1 VVTGAFTLLKH
12 RNIAG
17 VNHIEISGN
26 KTFFGFHIPQIW
38 GRKDSYNSVFLSMTT
53 TYRITGMT
61 CSGCQGFVQR
71 TLSQV
76 SGVESA
82 EVDLA
87 RGLAYLTHENHLSLK
102 VLLSAMEASGGH
114 YGLKPMEAEHK
125 EDETY
130 RALLS
135 KLRWAVGFTMPI
147 FLLSMSEMWGVAPQ
161 AWMGWAQGLLSLPVV
176 FYATWMLMQ
185 RAWGSIRSGQLNMF
199 TLVGI
204 GAGTAWLYSIW
215 ALVYLY
221 IYPSTSGLFLYFEA
235 ATVILTL
242 VLLGQVLEAKALLNT
257 SDSLKALIALVPRK
271 AIRRT
276 SGLDEEVDV
285 ADILAGDVLVVAP
298 GRPIPV
304 DGVVLSGF
312 SAVDESM
319 LTGESLPSA
328 KSPDDSVH
336 AGTQNASGML
346 VMRAQKVGDQT
357 LVAQIIALVE
367 QAGRS
372 KAPIQGLADRVASY
386 FVPAVILIAL
396 ITFGAWIVWGPEPIY
411 LNAMI
416 NAIAVLI
423 IACPCVLGLVTP
435 MSVMV
440 GVGVGAQQGILIKD
454 AAALQRM
461 AEVDLLVVDKTGTL
475 TLGKP
480 EVSGS
485 VFAEGVDVV
494 LVKSQVAGLCL
505 LSAHPMAQAILI
517 HIQESGIDPI
527 SADHWSD
534 FPGQGM
540 VGTFQD
546 SPIGLGN
553 QKMVEQRGLAIDP
566 LIESQSASFLQQG
579 ASVSYAFDSDRVLGV
594 WACADQIKSEAHSA
608 IAQLMKDGV
617 EVVMLTGDQP
627 KAADL
632 VAKKLG
638 ILTYK
643 SQCMPQDKWAEIKR
657 YQAEGRVVAMAGDGI
672 NDAPALTQADVG
684 IAMGTGAQIAIESAS
699 IALVRGSLKGIVQA
713 RQLSRSVMS
722 NIKQNFFWA
731 FAYNLLGIPLAAGV
745 LYPVFGW
752 LLSPM
757 IAAAAMSFSSV
768 TVIANALRL
777 KHFFNYDHQ

>member
-1 VVTGAFTLLKH
+1 
-12 RNIAG
+12 
-17 VNHIEISGN
+17 
-26 KTFFGFHIPQIW
+26 
-38 GRKDSYNSVFLSMTT
+38 MTT

-61 CSGCQGFVQR
+61 CSGCQGHVQR
-71 TLSQV
+71 TLAQV

-87 RGLAYLTHENHLSLK
+87 RGLAYLTHSAPIPLQSLFM
-102 VLLSAMEASGGH
+102 AMEASGGH

-130 RALLS
+130 RALLA
-135 KLRWAVGFTMPI
+135 KLRWAVGFTLPI
-147 FLLSMSEMWGVAPQ
+147 FLLSMSEMWGVTPQ
-161 AWMGWAQGLLSLPVV
+161 PWMGWAQGLLSLPVV

-221 IYPSTSGLFLYFEA
+221 IFPSTSGLFLYFEA

-257 SDSLKALIALVPRK
+257 SDSLKALISLVPRK

-312 SAVDESM
+312 SSVDESM

-328 KSPDDSVH
+328 KSPDDLVH
-336 AGTQNASGML
+336 AGTQNTSGML

-386 FVPAVILIAL
+386 FVPVVILIAL
-396 ITFGAWIVWGPEPIY
+396 ITFGAWIIWGPEPIY

-475 TLGKP
+475 TVGKP

-485 VFAEGVDVV
+485 VFAEGVDLV

-505 LSAHPMAQAILI
+505 LSAHPMAQAILT
-517 HIQESGIDPI
+517 HIQESGIDAV

-553 QKMVEQRGLAIDP
+553 LKMVEQRGLAIDP
-566 LIESQSASFLQQG
+566 LIESQSASYLQQG

-632 VAKKLG
+632 VAQKLG
-638 ILTYK
+638 IHAYK
-643 SQCMPQDKWAEIKR
+643 SQCMPQDKWAEIQR
-657 YQAEGRVVAMAGDGI
+657 YQTEGRVVAMAGDGI

-713 RQLSRSVMS
+713 RQLSRSVMR

-731 FAYNLLGIPLAAGV
+731 FAYNLLGIPIAAGA

-768 TVIANALRL
+768 MVIANALRL
-777 KHFFNYDHQ
+777 KHFFTYDHQ

>member
-1 VVTGAFTLLKH
+1 MVTGAFTLFEH
-12 RNIAG
+12 RDVAG
-17 VNHIEISGN
+17 VNYIEISGN
-26 KTFFGFHIPQIW
+26 KTSFGFHIPQIW
-38 GRKDSYNSVFLSMTT
+38 GRKGSYNSLFLSMTT

-61 CSGCQGFVQR
+61 CSGCQGHVQR
-71 TLSQV
+71 TLAQV

-87 RGLAYLTHENHLSLK
+87 RGLAYLTHSAPIPLQSLFM
-102 VLLSAMEASGGH
+102 AMEASGGH

-130 RALLS
+130 RALLA
-135 KLRWAVGFTMPI
+135 KLRWAVGFTLPI
-147 FLLSMSEMWGVAPQ
+147 FLLSMSEMWGVTPQ
-161 AWMGWAQGLLSLPVV
+161 PWMGWAQGLLSLPVV

-221 IYPSTSGLFLYFEA
+221 IFPSTSGLFLYFEA

-257 SDSLKALIALVPRK
+257 SDSLKALISLVPRK

-285 ADILAGDVLVVAP
+285 ADIFAGDVLVVAP

-312 SAVDESM
+312 SSVDESM

-328 KSPDDSVH
+328 KSPDDLVH
-336 AGTQNASGML
+336 AGTQNTSGML

-386 FVPAVILIAL
+386 FVPVVILIAL
-396 ITFGAWIVWGPEPIY
+396 ITVGAWIIWGPEPIY

-475 TLGKP
+475 TVGKP

-485 VFAEGVDVV
+485 VFAEGVDLV

-505 LSAHPMAQAILI
+505 LSAHPMAQAILT
-517 HIQESGIDPI
+517 HIQESGIDAV

-553 QKMVEQRGLAIDP
+553 LKMVEQRGLAIDP
-566 LIESQSASFLQQG
+566 LIESKSASYLQQG

-632 VAKKLG
+632 VAQKLG
-638 ILTYK
+638 IHAYK
-643 SQCMPQDKWAEIKR
+643 SQCMPQDKWAEIQR
-657 YQAEGRVVAMAGDGI
+657 YQTEGRVVAMAGDGI

-713 RQLSRSVMS
+713 RQLSSSVMR

-731 FAYNLLGIPLAAGV
+731 FAYNLLGIPIAAGA

-777 KHFFNYDHQ
+777 KHFFTYDHQ

>member
-1 VVTGAFTLLKH
+1 
-12 RNIAG
+12 
-17 VNHIEISGN
+17 
-26 KTFFGFHIPQIW
+26 
-38 GRKDSYNSVFLSMTT
+38 MTT

-61 CSGCQGFVQR
+61 CSGCQGHVQR
-71 TLSQV
+71 TLAHV

-87 RGLAYLTHENHLSLK
+87 RGLAYLTHSAPIPLQSLFM
-102 VLLSAMEASGGH
+102 AMEASGGH

-276 SGLDEEVDV
+276 SELDEEVDV

-517 HIQESGIDPI
+517 HIQESGIDAV

-553 QKMVEQRGLAIDP
+553 LKMVEQRGLAIDP
-566 LIESQSASFLQQG
+566 LIESKSASYLQQG

-643 SQCMPQDKWAEIKR
+643 SQCMPQDKWAEIQR
-657 YQAEGRVVAMAGDGI
+657 YQTEGRVVAMAGDGI

>member
-1 VVTGAFTLLKH
+1 
-12 RNIAG
+12 
-17 VNHIEISGN
+17 
-26 KTFFGFHIPQIW
+26 
-38 GRKDSYNSVFLSMTT
+38 MTT

-61 CSGCQGFVQR
+61 CSGCQGHVQR
-71 TLSQV
+71 TLAQV

-87 RGLAYLTHENHLSLK
+87 RGLAYLTHSAPIPLQSL
-102 VLLSAMEASGGH
+102 LMAMEASGGH
-114 YGLKPMEAEHK
+114 YGLKPMEAEHR

-130 RALLS
+130 RVLLS
-135 KLRWAVGFTMPI
+135 KLRWAVGFTLPI
-147 FLLSMSEMWGVAPQ
+147 FLLSMSEMWGVTPQ

-176 FYATWMLMQ
+176 FYATWILMQ

-221 IYPSTSGLFLYFEA
+221 IHPSTSGLFLYFEA

-257 SDSLKALIALVPRK
+257 SDSLKALISLVPRK

-285 ADILAGDVLVVAP
+285 ADILAGDVLVGGP

-312 SAVDESM
+312 SSVDESM

-328 KSPDDSVH
+328 KSPDDLVH
-336 AGTQNASGML
+336 AGTQNTSGML

-386 FVPAVILIAL
+386 FVPTVILISL
-396 ITFGAWIVWGPEPIY
+396 ITFGAWIICGPEPVY
-411 LNAMI
+411 LKAMI

-475 TLGKP
+475 TVGKP

-485 VFAEGVDVV
+485 VFAEGVDLF

-505 LSAHPMAQAILI
+505 LSAHPMAQAILT
-517 HIQESGIDPI
+517 HIQESGIDAV
-527 SADHWSD
+527 SADVWSD

-553 QKMVEQRGLAIDP
+553 LKMVEQRGLVIDP
-566 LIESQSASFLQQG
+566 LMEAQSALFLQQG
-579 ASVSYAFDSDRVLGV
+579 ASVSCVFDTDRVLGV

-632 VAKKLG
+632 VAQKLG
-638 ILTYK
+638 IHTYK
-643 SQCMPQDKWAEIKR
+643 SQCMPQDKWAEIQR
-657 YQAEGRVVAMAGDGI
+657 YQTEGRVVAMAGDGI

-722 NIKQNFFWA
+722 NIRQNFFWA
-731 FAYNLLGIPLAAGV
+731 FAYNLLGSLLPLGLCIQFLV
-745 LYPVFGW
+745 GCCPL
-752 LLSPM
+752 
-757 IAAAAMSFSSV
+757 
-768 TVIANALRL
+768 
-777 KHFFNYDHQ
+777 

>member
-1 VVTGAFTLLKH
+1 MVTGAFTLLKH
-12 RNIAG
+12 RDIAG

-38 GRKDSYNSVFLSMTT
+38 GRKGSYNSVFLSMTT

-61 CSGCQGFVQR
+61 CSGCQGHVQR
-71 TLSQV
+71 TLAHV

-87 RGLAYLTHENHLSLK
+87 RGLAYLTHSAPIPLQSLFM
-102 VLLSAMEASGGH
+102 AMEASGGH

-328 KSPDDSVH
+328 KSPDDPVH

-517 HIQESGIDPI
+517 HIQESGIDAV

-553 QKMVEQRGLAIDP
+553 LKMVEQRGLAIDP
-566 LIESQSASFLQQG
+566 LIESKSASYLQQG

-632 VAKKLG
+632 VAQKLG
-638 ILTYK
+638 IHAYK
-643 SQCMPQDKWAEIKR
+643 SQCMPQDKWAEIQR
-657 YQAEGRVVAMAGDGI
+657 YQTEGRVVAMAGDGI

>member
-1 VVTGAFTLLKH
+1 
-12 RNIAG
+12 
-17 VNHIEISGN
+17 
-26 KTFFGFHIPQIW
+26 
-38 GRKDSYNSVFLSMTT
+38 MTT

-61 CSGCQGFVQR
+61 CSGCQGHVQR
-71 TLSQV
+71 TLAQV

-87 RGLAYLTHENHLSLK
+87 RGLAYLTHSAPIPLQSLFM
-102 VLLSAMEASGGH
+102 AMEASGGH

-130 RALLS
+130 RALLA
-135 KLRWAVGFTMPI
+135 KLRWAVGFTLPI
-147 FLLSMSEMWGVAPQ
+147 FLLSMSEMWGVTPQ
-161 AWMGWAQGLLSLPVV
+161 PWMGWVQGLLSLPVV

-221 IYPSTSGLFLYFEA
+221 IFPSTSGLFLYFEA

-257 SDSLKALIALVPRK
+257 SDSLKALISLVPRK

-312 SAVDESM
+312 SSVDESM
-319 LTGESLPSA
+319 LTGESLPLA
-328 KSPDDSVH
+328 KSPDDLVH
-336 AGTQNASGML
+336 AGTQNTSGML

-386 FVPAVILIAL
+386 FVPVVILIAL
-396 ITFGAWIVWGPEPIY
+396 ITFGAWIIWGPEPIY

-475 TLGKP
+475 TVGKP

-485 VFAEGVDVV
+485 VFAEGVDLV

-505 LSAHPMAQAILI
+505 LSAHPMAQAILT
-517 HIQESGIDPI
+517 HIQESGIDAV

-553 QKMVEQRGLAIDP
+553 LKMVEQRGLAIDP
-566 LIESQSASFLQQG
+566 LIESKSASYLQQG

-632 VAKKLG
+632 VAQKLG
-638 ILTYK
+638 IHAYK
-643 SQCMPQDKWAEIKR
+643 SQCMPQDKWAEIQR
-657 YQAEGRVVAMAGDGI
+657 YQTEGRVVAMAGDGI

-713 RQLSRSVMS
+713 RQLSSSVMR

-731 FAYNLLGIPLAAGV
+731 FAYNLLGIPIAAGA

-777 KHFFNYDHQ
+777 KHFFTYDHQ

>member
-1 VVTGAFTLLKH
+1 
-12 RNIAG
+12 
-17 VNHIEISGN
+17 
-26 KTFFGFHIPQIW
+26 
-38 GRKDSYNSVFLSMTT
+38 MTT

-61 CSGCQGFVQR
+61 CSGCQGHVQR
-71 TLSQV
+71 TLSDIA
-76 SGVESA
+76 GVDAA

-87 RGLAYLTHENHLSLK
+87 RGLAYLTHEKPLSLK

-114 YGLKPMEAEHK
+114 YGLKPMEAEHQ

-135 KLRWAVGFTMPI
+135 KLRWAVGFTLPI
-147 FLLSMSEMWGVAPQ
+147 FLLSMSEMWGVEPQ
-161 AWMGWAQGLLSLPVV
+161 AWMGWMQGVLSLPVV
-176 FYATWMLMQ
+176 FFATWMLMQ

-204 GAGTAWLYSIW
+204 GAGTAWLYSAW
-215 ALVYLY
+215 ALVYGS
-221 IYPSTSGLFLYFEA
+221 IYPTTSGLFLYFEA

-257 SDSLKALIALVPRK
+257 SDSLKALISLVPRK

-298 GRPIPV
+298 GSPIPV

-328 KSPDDSVH
+328 KSPDDLVH
-336 AGTQNASGML
+336 AGTQNASGLL

-372 KAPIQGLADRVASY
+372 KAPIQGLADRIASY
-386 FVPAVILIAL
+386 FVPTVLLIAL
-396 ITFGAWIVWGPEPIY
+396 ITFGAWVIWGPEPIY

-461 AEVDLLVVDKTGTL
+461 AEVDVLVVDKTGTL
-475 TLGKP
+475 TQGKP
-480 EVSGS
+480 EVSAS
-485 VFAEGVDVV
+485 AYVEGIDAG
-494 LVKSQVAGLCL
+494 LIQSQVAGLCL
-505 LSAHPMAQAILI
+505 LSAHPIAKAIATYL
-517 HIQESGIDPI
+517 QQSGVVST
-527 SADHWSD
+527 SADHWSE

-540 VGTFQD
+540 VGTFGD
-546 SPIGLGN
+546 DPLGLGN
-553 QKMVEQRGLAIDP
+553 QAMVEQRGLAIEDS
-566 LIESQSASFLQQG
+566 IKAQVDQYIRQG
-579 ASVSYAFDSDRVLGV
+579 ASVSYAFDSDRVLAA
-594 WACADQIKSEAHSA
+594 WACSDQIKPEAQSA
-608 IAQLMKDGV
+608 ISSLLLDGV
-617 EVVMLTGDQP
+617 DVVMLTGDQP
-627 KAADL
+627 AATDL
-632 VAKKLG
+632 VAQTLG
-638 ILTYK
+638 IINYQ
-643 SQCMPQDKWAEIKR
+643 SQCMPQDKWAEIQR
-657 YQAEGRVVAMAGDGI
+657 MQSQGRVVAMAGDGI
-672 NDAPALTQADVG
+672 NDAPALAQADVG

-699 IALVRGSLKGIVQA
+699 IALVRGSLKGILQA
-713 RQLSRSVMS
+713 RQLSRAVMK

-731 FAYNLLGIPLAAGV
+731 FAYNLLGIPIAAGV

-777 KHFFNYDHQ
+777 KHFFNYAHQ